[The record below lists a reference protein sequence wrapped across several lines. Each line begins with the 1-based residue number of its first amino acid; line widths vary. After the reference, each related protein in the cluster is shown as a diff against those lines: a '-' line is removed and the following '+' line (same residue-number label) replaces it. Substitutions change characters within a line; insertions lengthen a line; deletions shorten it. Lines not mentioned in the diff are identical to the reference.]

1 MGAIGALL
9 ASTLFRKVLVWGAI
23 TAVGYFLGSAV
34 IDKVSETINNA
45 NLYQQAQQEAREANQ
60 QLIQAKA
67 DAKAEVDR
75 MQSDRDSLTDRIN
88 ILKARAK
95 LEQQEYERLLASK
108 PENKTWSDTA
118 LPDDIKRLRNSR
130 LNKD

>member
-1 MGAIGALL
+1 MPT
-9 ASTLFRKVLVWGAI
+9 STNKHNKR
-23 TAVGYFLGSAV
+23 
-34 IDKVSETINNA
+34 
-45 NLYQQAQQEAREANQ
+45 AREANQ

>member
-45 NLYQQAQQEAREANQ
+45 NLYQQAQQEGA
-60 QLIQAKA
+60 
-67 DAKAEVDR
+67 
-75 MQSDRDSLTDRIN
+75 
-88 ILKARAK
+88 
-95 LEQQEYERLLASK
+95 
-108 PENKTWSDTA
+108 
-118 LPDDIKRLRNSR
+118 
-130 LNKD
+130 